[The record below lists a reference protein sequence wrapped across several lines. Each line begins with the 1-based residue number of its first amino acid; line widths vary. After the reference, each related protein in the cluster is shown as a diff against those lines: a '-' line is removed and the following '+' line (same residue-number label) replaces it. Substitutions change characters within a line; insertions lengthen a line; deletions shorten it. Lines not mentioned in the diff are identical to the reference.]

1 MCPPVVIPEHVV
13 VGGPGGALDA
23 LVRAQVEVEL
33 GGVRDAHVHGG
44 AGRDV
49 AALAA
54 LLLLVRA
61 EEARVVALLHHDEGD
76 PWFVVWLQLQ
86 AIMMTIPSS
95 ESLIVIVTHLD
106 AGLPDGGELVLQ
118 DVCELALADAVPVH
132 DDPVRLVAARALVEH
147 HQVLFDLIRFQ
158 ICNFS
163 SFKWN
168 LDFLKMTLTIAD
180 KSWMISC
187 LCC

>member
-86 AIMMTIPSS
+86 AIVMKMIIQHCHWS
-95 ESLIVIVTHLD
+95 D
-106 AGLPDGGELVLQ
+106 
-118 DVCELALADAVPVH
+118 
-132 DDPVRLVAARALVEH
+132 
-147 HQVLFDLIRFQ
+147 
-158 ICNFS
+158 CNPP
-163 SFKWN
+163 
-168 LDFLKMTLTIAD
+168 
-180 KSWMISC
+180 
-187 LCC
+187 

>member
-1 MCPPVVIPEHVV
+1 MCLTLSTVRLLLHEVVAGPEGHEVGV
-13 VGGPGGALDA
+13 VGGGGDGDGPCAAHVGVAQLVGQLLQLVRAQAVVVPEAAVVARAGGALDA

-61 EEARVVALLHHDEGD
+61 EEARVVPLLHHDEGD

-86 AIMMTIPSS
+86 AIVKTIPS
-95 ESLIVIVTHLD
+95 T
-106 AGLPDGGELVLQ
+106 G
-118 DVCELALADAVPVH
+118 
-132 DDPVRLVAARALVEH
+132 
-147 HQVLFDLIRFQ
+147 
-158 ICNFS
+158 
-163 SFKWN
+163 
-168 LDFLKMTLTIAD
+168 TL
-180 KSWMISC
+180 
-187 LCC
+187 

>member
-61 EEARVVALLHHDEGD
+61 EEARVVPLLHHDEGD
-76 PWFVVWLQLQ
+76 PWFVV
-86 AIMMTIPSS
+86 
-95 ESLIVIVTHLD
+95 SLELGRKYLNRIEKKYLNDFWKIF
-106 AGLPDGGELVLQ
+106 GLY
-118 DVCELALADAVPVH
+118 
-132 DDPVRLVAARALVEH
+132 
-147 HQVLFDLIRFQ
+147 
-158 ICNFS
+158 
-163 SFKWN
+163 K
-168 LDFLKMTLTIAD
+168 
-180 KSWMISC
+180 
-187 LCC
+187 